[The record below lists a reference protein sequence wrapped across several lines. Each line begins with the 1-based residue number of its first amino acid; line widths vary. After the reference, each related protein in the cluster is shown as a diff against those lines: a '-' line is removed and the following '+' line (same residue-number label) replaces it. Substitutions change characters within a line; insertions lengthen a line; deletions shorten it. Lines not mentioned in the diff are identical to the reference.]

1 MKKREASHGWDAVFQ
16 MIGDTIAV
24 KLTSKKR
31 QMGLQGNSPALI
43 KASVY
48 LLAARPCPHGLKS
61 ENLMREW
68 AAQGKLFSF
77 HVDKARRQANK
88 HLHIQNNNHLREKPT
103 VLREK
108 PIALSLL

>member
-1 MKKREASHGWDAVFQ
+1 
-16 MIGDTIAV
+16 
-24 KLTSKKR
+24 
-31 QMGLQGNSPALI
+31 MGNHIRTPTSPAFI

-48 LLAARPCPHGLKS
+48 LLAAWLCPHGLKP

-77 HVDKARRQANK
+77 HVDKAQRQANK

-108 PIALSLL
+108 PTALSLL

>member
-1 MKKREASHGWDAVFQ
+1 MVTLTPIYQFSKLRREGKAAPKA
-16 MIGDTIAV
+16 TE
-24 KLTSKKR
+24 L
-31 QMGLQGNSPALI
+31 NSPALI

-77 HVDKARRQANK
+77 HVEKAQNQANK
-88 HLHIQNNNHLREKPT
+88 HLLIFSQ
-103 VLREK
+103 
-108 PIALSLL
+108 

>member
-1 MKKREASHGWDAVFQ
+1 MKKKIANQSV
-16 MIGDTIAV
+16 IDTA
-24 KLTSKKR
+24 LGNPENR
-31 QMGLQGNSPALI
+31 QPFGRNSVGSVIVGNSPALI